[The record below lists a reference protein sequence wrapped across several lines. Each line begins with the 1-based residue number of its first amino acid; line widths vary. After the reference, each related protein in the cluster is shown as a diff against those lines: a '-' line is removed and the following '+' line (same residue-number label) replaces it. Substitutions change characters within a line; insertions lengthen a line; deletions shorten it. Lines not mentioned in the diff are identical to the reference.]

1 MIDLHVHILPGIDDG
16 PDDLAASLQMCQ
28 LAYADGIHTLVATP
42 HLNPGLYHSSPKTI
56 LAKVA
61 ELNQKLNNHFP
72 PAEPSKKI
80 NLKILTGADIHLSF
94 FLRQNFSW
102 EDIIFINNHHKYLL
116 LELPEYFLVE
126 PVKKFIASFRE
137 KGIIPI
143 ITHPERNSLFQKN
156 SQILADFIKLGALSQ
171 ITAMSITGFFGR
183 QAKEAAFSFI
193 QQNLA
198 HLLASDA
205 HSIKSR
211 PPILSKALTE
221 IKAKIGQEKA
231 WRMVHDLPL
240 AIIAGDP
247 VEVCAPEI

>member
-16 PDDLAASLQMCQ
+16 PEDFAESLRMCR

-61 ELNQKLNNHFP
+61 ELNQKLKNHF
-72 PAEPSKKI
+72 AASKTLEKMD
-80 NLKILTGADIHLSF
+80 LKIIPGADIHLSF

-102 EDIIFINNHHKYLL
+102 EDLIFINENHKYFL
-116 LELPEYFLVE
+116 LELPDYFLIE

-143 ITHPERNSLFQKN
+143 ISHPERNFLLQKN
-156 SQILADFIKLGALSQ
+156 SQILADLIRVGALSQ
-171 ITAMSITGFFGR
+171 ITAMSITGFFG
-183 QAKEAAFSFI
+183 QKAKEAAFFFLH
-193 QQNLA
+193 QNLA

-205 HSIKSR
+205 HSSKSR
-211 PPILSKALTE
+211 PPILSQALAE
-221 IKAKIGQEKA
+221 ISTHLGREKA

-240 AIIAGDP
+240 AIVNGEAIEIPD
-247 VEVCAPEI
+247 PEI